1 MKTLNTDRKHFVCYA
16 INYFGSGQHPMAE
29 PKNLGGFNYEYAR
42 QCVEKAVASKR
53 LTDEGLAVAREL
65 LAKHNW

>member
-1 MKTLNTDRKHFVCYA
+1 MQLTTTQKECVCFA

-42 QCVEKAVASKR
+42 QCVEKAVASKQ
-53 LTDEGLAVAREL
+53 LSDKGLAIAREV
-65 LAKHNW
+65 LATHNW